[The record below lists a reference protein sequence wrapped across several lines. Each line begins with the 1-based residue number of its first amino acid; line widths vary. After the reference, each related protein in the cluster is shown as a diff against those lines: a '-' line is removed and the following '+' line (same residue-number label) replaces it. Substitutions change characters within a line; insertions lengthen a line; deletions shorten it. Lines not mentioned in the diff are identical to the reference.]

1 MQQPHPGNENR
12 FAVVQASGDD
22 GQDRVRD
29 PLGAGAPQRIGWFRF
44 YFDDGR
50 WEWSPQ
56 VEKMHGYRP
65 GSVTP
70 TTEMVLTHKHPDDY
84 RQIADTLD
92 LIRQTRQAFSSR
104 HRIID
109 VQGRVHHVVVVGDL
123 LREIDGTV
131 IGTHGYYVDVT
142 PSERE
147 HQDQVTA
154 AVAVIAESRADIER
168 TKGMLM
174 LIYGMDEPAAF
185 ELLKWRSQ
193 ETNTKLRLLAA
204 QIAADFVALSGS
216 RELPRSIRLRQTA
229 IDRTPP
235 DRCRYRVGE
244 RYRPT
249 AIRRH
254 RIGSARYWAGSSL
267 QLSFIRP
274 KWSGIDRNRLA
285 SPSTAKRRIRLPFKR
300 VRHVTG
306 SAETCRLLIPRSQVR
321 FLPGALV
328 RGGFQ
333 IRPRASIGAY
343 SSFMAGQCPQ
353 LPRRRGSNR
362 SANWVNTR
370 PRLM

>member
-1 MQQPHPGNENR
+1 MRQPHPGNENR

-22 GQDRVRD
+22 GKDRVRD

-44 YFDDGR
+44 YFDDDR

-56 VEKMHGYRP
+56 VEKMHGYLP

-70 TTEMVLTHKHPDDY
+70 TTEMVLAHKHPDDY

-123 LREIDGTV
+123 LREADGTV
-131 IGTHGYYVDVT
+131 IGTQGYYVDVT

-193 ETNTKLRLLAA
+193 ETNTKLRLLAR
-204 QIAADFVALSGS
+204 QVAADFVALSGS
-216 RELPRSIRLRQTA
+216 RELPA
-229 IDRTPP
+229 
-235 DRCRYRVGE
+235 
-244 RYRPT
+244 
-249 AIRRH
+249 
-254 RIGSARYWAGSSL
+254 
-267 QLSFIRP
+267 
-274 KWSGIDRNRLA
+274 
-285 SPSTAKRRIRLPFKR
+285 
-300 VRHVTG
+300 
-306 SAETCRLLIPRSQVR
+306 
-321 FLPGALV
+321 
-328 RGGFQ
+328 
-333 IRPRASIGAY
+333 
-343 SSFMAGQCPQ
+343 
-353 LPRRRGSNR
+353 R
-362 SANWVNTR
+362 SAYDTLLLTAHLRINADTESGHDTVLQPSEDTG
-370 PRLM
+370 